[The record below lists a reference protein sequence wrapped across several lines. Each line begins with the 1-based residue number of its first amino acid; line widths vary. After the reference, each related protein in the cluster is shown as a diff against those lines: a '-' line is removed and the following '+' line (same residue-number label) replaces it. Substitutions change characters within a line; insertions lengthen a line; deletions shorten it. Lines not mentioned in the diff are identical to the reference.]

1 MIGRPYNIGIWIE
14 WYFPIFDY
22 QIQNS
27 RKFINIYYFNDIFV
41 ANKLLDWIW
50 TLNLVD
56 SVGFASFSRKFVWGV

>member
-1 MIGRPYNIGIWIE
+1 MIGRPYNIGIWI
-14 WYFPIFDY
+14 FFDY

-56 SVGFASFSRKFVWGV
+56 SVGFASFSRKFV